1 MKRSMNGGRAAV
13 IALAIVLALS
23 TATPATAQQA
33 IGSIIELAPDAY
45 GTPPGGQATIL
56 DLGGGVV
63 SDQLLQTLAQA
74 ATRVRFLDDTD
85 LRIGERSMIVLDRLI
100 YDPDQGTGE
109 LVIGIA
115 VGAIRFISGDLPPE
129 QVVIETPVALI
140 GIRGTDFV
148 VVVAE
153 SGRTSVSVLEGVVI
167 VAPFGGQPVEAGVGQ
182 RVIVEPG
189 IAVAAVQAGLAI
201 PPDPGLGPIPE
212 ITLPRSDDEEAEG
225 SHGDG
230 SSDLAREVMPS
241 LPPVTPIIMPPISQP
256 HCSGNYC

>member
-1 MKRSMNGGRAAV
+1 MKLSKSGGRAAV

-23 TATPATAQQA
+23 IATPATAQQA

-56 DLGGGVV
+56 DLGGNVV
-63 SDQLLQTLAQA
+63 SDQLLQTLARA

-115 VGAIRFISGDLPPE
+115 VGAIRFISGDMPSE

-148 VVVAE
+148 VVVE
-153 SGRTSVSVLEGVVI
+153 QSGRTTVSVLEGVVI
-167 VAPFGGQPVEAGVGQ
+167 VAPFGGQPVEAGPGQ

-189 IAVAAVQAGLAI
+189 IAVASVQAGLAI

-212 ITLPRSDDEEAEG
+212 ITLPRSDEEEAEG
-225 SHGDG
+225 SESDDSG
-230 SSDLAREVMPS
+230 DLARESIGPA
-241 LPPVTPIIMPPISQP
+241 TPIINPSVLPRPQ
-256 HCSGNYC
+256 CSGQYC

>member
-1 MKRSMNGGRAAV
+1 MMRSMSGGRAAA
-13 IALAIVLALS
+13 IALAIVFAHS
-23 TATPATAQQA
+23 IATPATAQQA

-56 DLGGGVV
+56 DLGGNVV

-115 VGAIRFISGDLPPE
+115 VGAIRFISGDMPSE

-148 VVVAE
+148 VVVE
-153 SGRTSVSVLEGVVI
+153 QSGRTTVSVLEGVVI
-167 VAPFGGQPVEAGVGQ
+167 VAPFGGQPVDAGAGQ
-182 RVIVEPG
+182 RVVVEPG
-189 IAVAAVQAGLAI
+189 IAVASVQAGLAI

-212 ITLPRSDDEEAEG
+212 ITLLEPDDEEAEG
-225 SHGDG
+225 SHDDG
-230 SSDLAREVMPS
+230 SSDLARDMVPD
-241 LPPVTPIIMPPISQP
+241 MPPLAPATVIRPQI
-256 HCSGNYC
+256 CTGNYC